1 MTQITLAPVE
11 DWAALGASWRRLEAE
26 ASCSFF
32 QSWTWI
38 GCLAEER
45 FPDPVLLEARDDGE
59 IVALALFNRR
69 RSRTGRQILF
79 LHETGDPVR
88 DRPFIEYNGL
98 LHRAGVG
105 DGVMAACLRAARW
118 RAVGSAHPLLPRR
131 LVLSGVDG
139 RLLAAAQAKP
149 RRSMAAPFLA
159 LAKLRDAGR
168 DVLDAFSANT
178 RHQVR
183 RSMRVYA
190 ALGELALHRA
200 TTPAAAHAYLD
211 ELAVLHQQTWTARGR
226 PGCFAQPFF
235 ARFHHALIDRSMT
248 RQEIDLF
255 RVTVGGT
262 LVGVLYN
269 FRHRGRSLAYQSGFA
284 YGLGGRHAKPGL
296 TSHVLAIRF
305 CLEAGLDAYDFLA
318 GEDRYKSSLSDS
330 TVILHWL

>member
-1 MTQITLAPVE
+1 VTQIKLSPVK
-11 DWAALGASWRRLEAE
+11 DWAALGISWRRLEAE
-26 ASCSFF
+26 APCSFF

-45 FPDPVLLEARDDGE
+45 FPDPVLLEARDGGQ

-69 RSRTGRQILF
+69 RTRLGRQILF
-79 LHETGDPVR
+79 LHESGDPIR
-88 DRPFIEYNGL
+88 DGPFIEHNGL
-98 LHRAGVG
+98 LHRAGVP
-105 DGVMAACLRAARW
+105 DDLAASCLRAARW
-118 RAVGSAHPLLPRR
+118 QALGRKHSLLPRR

-139 RLLAAAQAKP
+139 RLLAVARARP

-168 DVLDAFSANT
+168 DVLDALSANT

-183 RSMRVYA
+183 RSMRAYA
-190 ALGELALHRA
+190 ALGELALQRA
-200 TTPAAAHAYLD
+200 ATPAEAHAYLD
-211 ELAVLHQQTWTARGR
+211 ELAVLHQQTWTARGK

-235 ARFHHALIDRSMT
+235 ARFHHALIDRGLA

-255 RVTVGGT
+255 RVTAGET